1 MIYLES
7 FSLPTKEKEDEFLL
21 SYPYL
26 LEMQCYNH
34 SNVYPFRVLSKKE
47 LVEIRFD
54 NITFLYGSNGSGK
67 STLLNIIAEKLNLKR
82 SSDFNNTPFT
92 KEYLKF
98 CKYRLPSYG
107 KQSIPPESKIITSD
121 DVFDHLLDIRA
132 LNRGIEK
139 NRDFLLDEYDN
150 FISEAMQGNGL
161 QPLQSIEQYEE
172 FKRRL
177 DLSRSTKSQYVSKR
191 LIAKELQ
198 FRSNGENAFGYF
210 TENITSNALY
220 LLDEP
225 ENSLSAE
232 LQLQLL
238 DFIKDSARFYNCQF
252 IISTHSPF
260 LLSLKGALIY
270 DLDSIPVETS
280 KWTELDNV
288 KKYYNFFKEK
298 FDEFK

>member
-7 FSLPTKEKEDEFLL
+7 FTLPTKDMEDKYLL
-21 SYPYL
+21 GYPYL

-47 LVEIRFD
+47 LVDIHFD

-67 STLLNIIAEKLNLKR
+67 STLLNIIAEKLNLTR
-82 SSDFNNTPFT
+82 SSDFNKTPFT

-98 CKYRLPSYG
+98 CKYNLPAYG
-107 KQSIPPESKIITSD
+107 KHTIPKESKIITSD
-121 DVFDHLLDIRA
+121 DVFDYLLDIRA
-132 LNRGIEK
+132 LNRGIENK
-139 NRDFLLDEYDN
+139 REFLLDEYDE
-150 FISEAMQGNGL
+150 FKDSGIKQ
-161 QPLQSIEQYEE
+161 LQSMEEYDE

-177 DLSRSTKSQYVSKR
+177 EVSRSTKSRYVTKR
-191 LIAKELQ
+191 LSTTELQ

-210 TENITSNALY
+210 TENITSDALY

-238 DFIKDSARFYNCQF
+238 QFIQDSARFYNCQF

-260 LLSLKGALIY
+260 LLSMKNALIY
-270 DLDSIPVETS
+270 DLDTIPVAPS
-280 KWTELDNV
+280 KWTDLENV
-288 KKYYNFFKEK
+288 RTYYNFFKNK
-298 FDEFK
+298 FEEFK